1 MSTRA
6 RRRSTSADADVV
18 KVFDDIKHN
27 GDELNSTQK
36 SISIAT
42 AQFAPQQPVPEQL
55 KEVLLPGISPM
66 AQDTLRQRLAT
77 PNKHVQAD
85 FNGMDKWYMQ
95 QNASNSM
102 CSTSEWHSANKYMS
116 QRVRERRTQSVN
128 IRENSVQ
135 LRSGTD
141 HNLKR
146 KQIEVKNNFVSRKDE
161 IDRKTTK
168 LSALKKQVETELG
181 QLNQAIQALDNFNK
195 VRFLWPA
202 KANEQC
208 LRARSKRLGIDL
220 VADDVDL
227 QLKRQHFSLCPFGR
241 LSFREGTLLI
251 VVHATLSNSLRVKV
265 LAWCMSEC
273 QRHNSH
279 CYCDSRPLFR
289 WHGCTGEKDML
300 ETVSEDLDQK
310 FMNAVEHAG
319 MMQECA
325 LALGED
331 IDRKKQAAIAEVKA
345 EKLNLDSQRLEL
357 HVHTLREP
365 PRDSVAYNEWK
376 IATEGLEQS
385 AGQLVD
391 ESKTMR
397 KEMKFLEE
405 RTDAKVRSHEND
417 VFVALRK
424 REQEYNEALDEDKKL
439 LTEVKH
445 EIHTVLTEIDKCVR
459 MIHDQEKPM
468 KRATTRLNKREKGRS
483 SPERTVDN
491 VHSKLMEEAKDIQA
505 TVEALQDEIDTHN
518 ANLTDLRETEIMLE
532 EDISIKTRSLKIEKK
547 CVYMR
552 SYFAK
557 FKSEK
562 AASTAGAAAKHRA

>member
-227 QLKRQHFSLCPFGR
+227 QLKR
-241 LSFREGTLLI
+241 
-251 VVHATLSNSLRVKV
+251 
-265 LAWCMSEC
+265 
-273 QRHNSH
+273 
-279 CYCDSRPLFR
+279 
-289 WHGCTGEKDML
+289 EKDML

-391 ESKTMR
+391 ESK
-397 KEMKFLEE
+397 
-405 RTDAKVRSHEND
+405 VRALINVPSLSEGPRFPNASPSSHSLHDPVSVVTGRRD
-417 VFVALRK
+417 V
-424 REQEYNEALDEDKKL
+424 L
-439 LTEVKH
+439 LWN
-445 EIHTVLTEIDKCVR
+445 VL
-459 MIHDQEKPM
+459 
-468 KRATTRLNKREKGRS
+468 LW
-483 SPERTVDN
+483 N
-491 VHSKLMEEAKDIQA
+491 V
-505 TVEALQDEIDTHN
+505 LQ
-518 ANLTDLRETEIMLE
+518 
-532 EDISIKTRSLKIEKK
+532 
-547 CVYMR
+547 
-552 SYFAK
+552 
-557 FKSEK
+557 
-562 AASTAGAAAKHRA
+562 